1 MSDRGA
7 NKGKPWCIV
16 VADDHGPEYVPSV
29 AGAAKSSPVQY
40 YGFGEPTTLLQRAL
54 HRARQIAP
62 AAQIVVTVREE
73 NRERW
78 ESALWFIRPE
88 HRFVSNSRMIAPLT
102 TAAALLSIAAD
113 SMANVVT
120 ILPAR
125 CYVANEWILCTALNQ
140 LQGLLPK
147 IPEGVGTLGMIDIED
162 GIDEN
167 YLVPFET
174 RLGPGQAVQAM
185 ARRPAEW
192 VARHLRQHGAMVAS
206 GILTGYARVFAM
218 HASRRWP
225 GLTRALTQVM
235 RVAAN
240 GEKRF
245 YADGYREMSR
255 GVLRSLRWWPPTF
268 PQRALRVY
276 RCGFRGLQTA
286 RAVARVSDSYPA
298 ATDSVMQYAPQ
309 AEFESW
315 QTPPA
320 TLSGDFDHLSNRTSL
335 RYAEASAASRP
346 KAPRRCVD
354 HGWVD

>member
-7 NKGKPWCIV
+7 KKGKPWCIV

-40 YGFGEPTTLLQRAL
+40 FGFGEPTTLLQRAL
-54 HRARQIAP
+54 HRASQIAP

-78 ESALWFIRPE
+78 EQALWFIRPE

-125 CYVANEWILCTALNQ
+125 CYVANEWILCTALRQ
-140 LQGLLPK
+140 LHALLPK

-167 YLVPFET
+167 YLVPSET
-174 RLGPGQAVQAM
+174 RLGPGQPVQAM
-185 ARRPAEW
+185 AHRPAEW

-218 HASRRWP
+218 HASMRWP
-225 GLTRALTQVM
+225 GLTRALTQVI

-240 GEKRF
+240 CETRF
-245 YADGYREMSR
+245 HADGCREMSR
-255 GVLRSLRWWPPTF
+255 SVLQSMRWWPPIF

-276 RCGFRGLQTA
+276 RSGFRGLQTA

-298 ATDSVMQYAPQ
+298 PADSVMPYAPQ
-309 AEFESW
+309 EDFESW
-315 QTPPA
+315 QTPP
-320 TLSGDFDHLSNRTSL
+320 TILSSDFDHPANPASL
-335 RYAEASAASRP
+335 QYAESSAISRP
-346 KAPRRCVD
+346 KALRRCVD

>member
-1 MSDRGA
+1 MSDRSA
-7 NKGKPWCIV
+7 HKGRPWCIV

-29 AGAAKSSPVQY
+29 AGAVKSSPVQY
-40 YGFGEPTTLLQRAL
+40 CGFGEPTTLLQRAL

-88 HRFVSNSRMIAPLT
+88 NRFISNSRTIAPLT

-125 CYVANEWILCTALNQ
+125 CYVANEWILCTAINQ
-140 LQGLLPK
+140 LQRLLPK

-174 RLGPGQAVQAM
+174 RLGPGHAVQAM

-192 VARHLRQHGAMVAS
+192 VARHLKQHGAMVAS

-225 GLTRALTQVM
+225 GLTRSLIRVM

-245 YADGYREMSR
+245 HADEHPEMSR
-255 GVLRSLRWWPPTF
+255 SVLRSLRWWPPTF

-286 RAVARVSDSYPA
+286 RAVARVSEAYPA
-298 ATDSVMQYAPQ
+298 ATESVMQYVRHGD
-309 AEFESW
+309 FESW

-320 TLSGDFDHLSNRTSL
+320 TLSRDFDYLANRTGL
-335 RYAEASAASRP
+335 QYAESGAGTRS